1 MSGLGVF
8 AYGSLVAADSAAMT
22 LGRPVPAPRPAELGG
37 WRRRFTQARDNL
49 RCEKTFALASGERP
63 PWVLGL
69 NVEPGEDD
77 AGPVNGAVIALS
89 DAELERLALRELRY
103 DPVEVTGAVG
113 GDELPARIVA
123 FAAKAAHHSPE
134 APPGAVILSSYAR
147 AVERAFAALGAG
159 QLERFRATTG
169 PYPVPLAEATLV
181 ADAIAEGNPREW

>member
-77 AGPVNGAVIALS
+77 AGPVNGAV
-89 DAELERLALRELRY
+89 
-103 DPVEVTGAVG
+103 VEVTEEELARLATREIRYDAVDVTEETG
-113 GDELPARIVA
+113 GDGLPTRVWTFTAKHDH
-123 FAAKAAHHSPE
+123 FAPE
-134 APPGAVILSSYAR
+134 PPAGAVILATYAQ
-147 AVERAFAALGAG
+147 AVEEAFAALAPDGRD
-159 QLERFRATTG
+159 RFLATTG
-169 PYPVPLAEATLV
+169 PYPVDRVEAKLV
-181 ADAIAEGNPREW
+181 RDEIPPGNPTRW